1 MEKRYVCPD
10 CGWSAVL
17 EGEEWELTY
26 NRPVLTCRN
35 CQKEFL
41 RKECKEIAIS
51 KVSFDDKL
59 PVTLWLFIPLVVG
72 VIGLLTCV
80 HFGGAVT
87 IFRPKN
93 AIFGLGGFA
102 VFFYGVFSGIKN
114 FKKKRTYLKEEKRR
128 SHVRCADAEYVK
140 KLQNLGYT
148 EK

>member
-1 MEKRYVCPD
+1 M
-10 CGWSAVL
+10 
-17 EGEEWELTY
+17 
-26 NRPVLTCRN
+26 
-35 CQKEFL
+35 
-41 RKECKEIAIS
+41 
-51 KVSFDDKL
+51 SFDDKL

-128 SHVRCADAEYVK
+128 SHVRGAEA
-140 KLQNLGYT
+140 
-148 EK
+148 E